1 MTPCIDKDARL
12 LLFSQLLNVF
22 TGFELKAQSH
32 FELNTNL
39 FIYNIYLTY
48 NAMFVLKNFDKH
60 KSKLEDIAISTA
72 KYCFELC

>member
-39 FIYNIYLTY
+39 YIYILRV